1 MNCTTMMP
9 IAQAKKIQGIKLVI
23 GGLLTRPGAVTLRSV
38 TIFWGCNYS
47 FGAKNPL
54 ALL

>member
-38 TIFWGCNYS
+38 LLGCNYS